1 MRIAIDTNVLVR
13 FLTKDDLDQFRR
25 ARAEIESADVLVLS
39 TAMLCEVVWV
49 LQRTYRLPKEDIVAV
64 LRGLT
69 ETENAAF
76 DEQAVLA
83 GIAAMEGGADFA
95 DGAIASEAADRGAE
109 VFVSFDNRAVSRLS
123 DLGLPARL
131 PQP

>member
-1 MRIAIDTNVLVR
+1 VRIAIDTNVLVR
-13 FLTKDDLDQFRR
+13 FLTKDHPEQFRR

-39 TAMLCEVVWV
+39 TAMLCEAVWV
-49 LQRTYRLPKEDIVAV
+49 LQRTYRLPHPDIVAV

-69 ETENAAF
+69 ETDNAVF

-83 GIAAMEGGADFA
+83 GIAAMESGVDFA
-95 DGAIASEAADRGAE
+95 DGAIASEGAERGAE
-109 VFVSFDNRAVSRLS
+109 VFVSFDKRAVSRLC